1 MASLR
6 ADTPGCQDSLFLNSA
21 GASLMPQPVVR
32 AMSAYLQQETQL
44 GGYEVERLQRDQIDQ
59 LYEEIARLLNTRP
72 DHIAYA
78 YSATHATMQALSAIP
93 FRAGDTILTT
103 TNDYVSNQ
111 LAFLSMQQRLS
122 IQLRRI
128 NNLPNGDLD
137 LTHLEELLRAHRP
150 VLVAITHVPT
160 NSGMVLPVEEVGKL
174 CRQYGAWY
182 LLDAAQSVGQLPVDV
197 ACIGPDFL
205 VATGR
210 KFLRGPR
217 NTGFLYVSDRVLKAG
232 LSPLFIDRRGASW
245 TGPDTFTLQVGARRF
260 EPQELSLLSV
270 GLAEAVRYA
279 NQVGIEAIAQ
289 QNQHLIQRLRRGL
302 QQLES
307 LTLLDRGS
315 IQSSLLT
322 FHLSRQPLSAL
333 ETVLRRERVIYTVQY
348 PPFALIDFGQK
359 GVNWVVRLSPH
370 YFNTLSE
377 MDDVVAIL
385 TQFLDKNESVSTK
398 ITRTFI
404 Q

>member
-1 MASLR
+1 MNSQIPFLPAIDQLR

-21 GASLMPQPVVR
+21 GASLMPQPVVK

-44 GGYEVERLQRDQIDQ
+44 GGYEVERLRRNQIDR
-59 LYEEIARLLNTRP
+59 LYDETALLLNTRP
-72 DHIAYA
+72 GNIAYA
-78 YSATHATMQALSAIP
+78 YSATDATIQALSAIP

-111 LAFLSMQQRLS
+111 LAFLSMQQRLG

-128 NNLPNGDLD
+128 NNLPNGELD

-160 NSGMVLPVEEVGKL
+160 NSGMVLPAGEVGKL

-182 LLDAAQSVGQLPVDV
+182 LLDAAQSVGQLPLDI
-197 ACIGPDFL
+197 ADIEPDFL

-217 NTGFLYVSDRVLKAG
+217 NSGFLYVSDRVLEAG

-245 TGPDTFTLQVGARRF
+245 TGPDTFSVQAGARRF

-279 NQVGIEAIAQ
+279 NQVGIEAIAR
-289 QNQHLIQRLRRGL
+289 QNQWLMQRLRGGL
-302 QQLES
+302 QQLDG
-307 LTLLDRGS
+307 LTLLDWGS
-315 IQSSLLT
+315 TQSSLLT
-322 FHLSRQPLSAL
+322 FHLARHPLSAL
-333 ETVLRRERVIYTVQY
+333 EAALRRERVVYTVQY
-348 PPFALIDFGQK
+348 PPSALIDFGQK
-359 GVNWVVRLSPH
+359 GIDWVVR
-370 YFNTLSE
+370 
-377 MDDVVAIL
+377 
-385 TQFLDKNESVSTK
+385 SVPPLFQHPLGNGRSSGY
-398 ITRTFI
+398 TRLLFSRNFP
-404 Q
+404 